1 MVLDTSAIISI
12 LLQEPDSEQLVG
24 CIGRSKIV
32 IVGAP
37 TVAEAAIVLSAK
49 LKRDAR
55 PIVDGF
61 LREAEVEVIPF
72 SREHYEVA
80 VEAFQR
86 YGKGRHP
93 AALNFGDCLTYAIAY
108 LAQFPLLATG
118 NDFRRTD
125 LKMASVGG

>member
-12 LLQEPDSEQLVG
+12 LLQEPGYEQLLG
-24 CIGRSKIV
+24 YIGRSAIV
-32 IVGAP
+32 VAGAP
-37 TVAEAAIVLSAK
+37 TVAETGIVLSAK

-72 SREHYEVA
+72 SSEHYQVA

-86 YGKGRHP
+86 YGKGRHR

-118 NDFRRTD
+118 NDFARTD
-125 LKMASVGG
+125 LTMARAGT

>member
-12 LLQEPDSEQLVG
+12 LLREPGSEELIG
-24 CIGRSKIV
+24 CISRGAIV

-37 TVAEAAIVLSAK
+37 TVVETAIVLSAK

-72 SREHYEVA
+72 SREHYEIA

-108 LAQFPLLATG
+108 LPQFPLLAAG
-118 NDFRRTD
+118 NDFSRTD
-125 LKMASVGG
+125 LKLARSGS

>member
-12 LLQEPDSEQLVG
+12 LLQEPGSEHLIG
-24 CIGRSKIV
+24 SLGRSPIV
-32 IVGAP
+32 IIGAP
-37 TVAEAAIVLSAK
+37 TVAETAIVLSAK
-49 LKRDAR
+49 LKRDAK

-93 AALNFGDCLTYAIAY
+93 ASLNFGDCLTYAIAY
-108 LAQFPLLATG
+108 LAQLPLLATG
-118 NDFRRTD
+118 NDFPRTD
-125 LKMASVGG
+125 LKMAQARA